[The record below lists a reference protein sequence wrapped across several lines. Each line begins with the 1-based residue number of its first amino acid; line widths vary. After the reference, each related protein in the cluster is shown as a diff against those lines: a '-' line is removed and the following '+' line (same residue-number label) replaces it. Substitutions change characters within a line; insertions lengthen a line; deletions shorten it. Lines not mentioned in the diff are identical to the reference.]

1 MSSKP
6 TKPNTNTNLGTRIT
20 VPQNPVF
27 RFKRPRNNNGTNGR
41 RVSNL
46 GTRITV
52 PQNPVFRFK
61 RPRNN
66 NGTNGRRVSNK
77 YENTH
82 VKYRTNTP
90 RPNNTNNTIN
100 NNQKNVT
107 KNNSTKP
114 RTNTPRP
121 NNTNNTINNNK
132 KNVTRN
138 NVIKMF
144 NNKSQCI
151 SNNKTKNVCKALK
164 HISDSVL
171 VPKISIERLEIP
183 FNKLNER
190 TSSIIETIKN
200 ASIEFNK
207 KEINLIARDKD
218 FNIDFLFLVYLDIV
232 HDETYTG
239 SFNQFLESDI
249 TKILCKKEVPK
260 FKVTTMIGNIIKESK
275 NTIKNKNNIIEAKK
289 GFEKILKQ
297 KLNEIFDPKW
307 VKQDVSSTS
316 ITKNNNRLNVILDSE
331 KSQTTTKSGGSG
343 NQISALIESSK
354 IGKTRFLK
362 PLITLGSLFDQGKN
376 MLQWGITRDIPNL
389 FAKKP
394 KTSLK
399 WCLYT
404 MNFNINDNTHISV
417 SRNDK
422 KDNKKDDKKDN
433 KEHVL
438 KINDKDITIG
448 LSKSKVLQNKKNAS
462 KVLSKFMGDFL
473 QNLYGVGIMHHYRE
487 SKTIKPICLGTTDG
501 INTLMYAFMVHR
513 ILGKKPKIILD
524 LSKNNEIL
532 LYNLNDYFTISSTPT
547 AQSGPQVRSVGK
559 TTVQQ
564 PKQKTIRAN
573 QNLQQKR
580 KRLNT
585 IFEENSVQKKNW
597 PKPLPQKGKNRN
609 DSTLGLQLQKRYAII
624 KNIIKQN
631 KIKKT
636 VINQKKR
643 NRLRKKNTWP
653 KPQPQ
658 KGKNRNDSTLGL
670 QPQKR
675 YAKIK
680 NIIKQ

>member
-66 NGTNGRRVSNK
+66 NGTNGRRVSNN
-77 YENTH
+77 YENTR
-82 VKYRTNTP
+82 VKYL
-90 RPNNTNNTIN
+90 
-100 NNQKNVT
+100 
-107 KNNSTKP
+107 
-114 RTNTPRP
+114 TNTPRP

-183 FNKLNER
+183 FNKLNGR

-354 IGKTRFLK
+354 IGKTRSLK

-433 KEHVL
+433 KEYVL

-473 QNLYGVGIMHHYRE
+473 QNLYGVGIMHHYRRSE
-487 SKTIKPICLGTTDG
+487 TKPICLGTTDG

-643 NRLRKKNTWP
+643 NRLRKKKYLAKT
-653 KPQPQ
+653 
-658 KGKNRNDSTLGL
+658 TTT
-670 QPQKR
+670 KR
-675 YAKIK
+675 KK
-680 NIIKQ
+680 